1 MWGTV
6 PGGFTASG
14 SGRPERRERRPGEQ
28 SSMIGALPDT
38 TRTGL
43 FGSAIITTQTGT
55 DQFAG
60 EAVLGQ
66 SSGYI
71 AGPSSC

>member
-1 MWGTV
+1 
-6 PGGFTASG
+6 
-14 SGRPERRERRPGEQ
+14 
-28 SSMIGALPDT
+28 MIGALPDT

-43 FGSAIITTQTGT
+43 FGSAIITSQTGT
-55 DQFAG
+55 NQFAG

-66 SSGYI
+66 SSGYL